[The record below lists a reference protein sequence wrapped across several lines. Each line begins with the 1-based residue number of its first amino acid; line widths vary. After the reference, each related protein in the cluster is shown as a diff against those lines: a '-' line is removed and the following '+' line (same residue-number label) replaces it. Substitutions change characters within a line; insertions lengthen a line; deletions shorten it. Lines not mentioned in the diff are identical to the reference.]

1 MDRFVGRQARLASLF
16 GNLVNVVYMVGFWAW
31 RGQTPGMTVVGIR
44 VVTPDGSRL
53 SVGRAFVRYVGS
65 IVSSVVVFVGYFMIV
80 WDRRKQALHDK
91 IADTYVVRT

>member
-1 MDRFVGRQARLASLF
+1 MDRFVGRQVRLSSLF

-44 VVTPDGSRL
+44 VVTPHGSRL
-53 SVGRAFVRYVGS
+53 SVGRAFVRY
-65 IVSSVVVFVGYFMIV
+65 VGYFMIV